1 MHTRGDLADLTTLER
16 DLPELGFGMLRREEE
31 EALAISCPLELIY
44 IVLEAVGEE
53 GLLSRL
59 QILDEETLEVG
70 FVAVTLHA
78 DPADALA
85 IGREAGVGII
95 ATHPLGDIASLTRG
109 EVVEIDIGVG
119 GEGVLHARLLA
130 GGVG

>member
-1 MHTRGDLADLTTLER
+1 
-16 DLPELGFGMLRREEE
+16 MLRREEE
-31 EALAISCPLELIY
+31 EALAISCPLELID
-44 IVLEAVGEE
+44 IILEAVGEE
-53 GLLSRL
+53 GLLPCL
-59 QILDEETLEVG
+59 QILDEEALEVG

-85 IGREAGVGII
+85 IGREAGVRVI

-119 GEGVLHARLLA
+119 GEGVLHARLLT